1 MVGFQMYIK
10 HHLLSMARENGSPL
24 SMPAHVSAPDEEPA
38 WCRKESNSARDQIQ
52 MVTLTF
58 SIKCVDRACVV
69 KLKESKYM
77 GL

>member
-1 MVGFQMYIK
+1 MVGFRIVNKWYLIYT
-10 HHLLSMARENGSPL
+10 AEEDGSPL
-24 SMPAHVSAPDEEPA
+24 SMPGHVSAPDEEPS
-38 WCRKESNSARDQIQ
+38 WCCKESDSARDVIR

>member
-1 MVGFQMYIK
+1 MVGSHVDNKWYLIYVAK
-10 HHLLSMARENGSPL
+10 ENGSPL
-24 SMPAHVSAPDEEPA
+24 SMPGHVSAPDEEPS
-38 WCRKESNSARDQIQ
+38 WCRKESNSARDLIQ

-58 SIKCVDRACVV
+58 SIKRVDRACVV